1 MARFGLVRFSY
12 LYHKTEKMSDN
23 PFASI
28 NDKLLGIISY
38 ITPIGLIIAV
48 VGNKDR
54 DSAFVSF
61 HIRQAIGIF
70 ALSIL
75 AWVVRNMFFFFMLS
89 TITSMVLSLATF
101 VLWIIALVG
110 AAQEETKPVPVVG
123 EYFQDWFRN
132 V

>member
-1 MARFGLVRFSY
+1 MA
-12 LYHKTEKMSDN
+12 DN
-23 PFASI
+23 PFAGI
-28 NDKLLGIISY
+28 DDKLLGIISY

-54 DSAFVSF
+54 GSGFVSF
-61 HIRQAIGIF
+61 HIRQALGIF
-70 ALSIL
+70 ALSML

-89 TITSMVLSLATF
+89 TITSMVLSIAAF

-110 AAQEETKPVPVVG
+110 AAQEQTNPVPVVG

-132 V
+132 L